1 MLKSTKT
8 LLDKLVF
15 LHVTLKNEVNS
26 EKPDKDKIEASFD
39 IQALTL
45 LELKDELNG
54 SYYMTDQQKEDY
66 GSTAGESVHDGN
78 FEEFKKE
85 N

>member
-1 MLKSTKT
+1 MKAELKSM
-8 LLDKLVF
+8 LDKLVF

-26 EKPDKDKIEASFD
+26 EKPDKDKIEATFD

-54 SYYMTDQQKEDY
+54 SYYMTDDEKQSY
-66 GSTAGESVHDGN
+66 YH
-78 FEEFKKE
+78 EEEKRKQIIL
-85 N
+85 NHLK